1 MHVWRPGA
9 NLQPVMYISHTPLQL
24 ILKCF
29 PLGSGSFP
37 QQRLWLKVQ
46 LYPGSRT
53 AGQPLSLKS
62 SGMDTVCVGVM
73 VMFVSFSMLVSSR
86 RSGGWVWG
94 VDGCCSCS
102 YLIACQYARC
112 YAGANVTP
120 SNPHHSL
127 FTMKPRVRHT
137 INKQKQKK
145 RKEE

>member
-1 MHVWRPGA
+1 METWG
-9 NLQPVMYISHTPLQL
+9 QPSACDVHFPHSTAADFEILPTWQWQL
-24 ILKCF
+24 SAAETLV
-29 PLGSGSFP
+29 
-37 QQRLWLKVQ
+37 KVQ

-73 VMFVSFSMLVSSR
+73 VMFVSFSMLVNSR

-94 VDGCCSCS
+94 VDGCCACS
-102 YLIACQYARC
+102 YLIACQYACC

-137 INKQKQKK
+137 TKKQKQKK